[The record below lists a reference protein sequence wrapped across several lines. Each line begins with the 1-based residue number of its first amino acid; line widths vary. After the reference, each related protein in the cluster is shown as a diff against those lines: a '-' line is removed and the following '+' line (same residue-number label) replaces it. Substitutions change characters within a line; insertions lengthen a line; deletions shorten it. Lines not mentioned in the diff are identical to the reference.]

1 MLVILELLLLAT
13 LALLSFLLLRRI
25 YRFFVPIRTSPNRT
39 ADTMLDHKSAIDAAE
54 DVASYGV
61 IAALVA
67 KAGVAIASPGA
78 IGAALMWLGLANV
91 PLLLT
96 LGPIVLYFSAAA
108 IAALAVL
115 KLYGKRKLREQKS
128 RITD

>member
-1 MLVILELLLLAT
+1 
-13 LALLSFLLLRRI
+13 
-25 YRFFVPIRTSPNRT
+25 
-39 ADTMLDHKSAIDAAE
+39 MLDHKSAIDAAE